1 MTEELLNTCRGIVM
15 NTRRPLL
22 IVELF
27 PGFERVFLTNTVRLK
42 NRDNPYNEVYEA
54 QDITVIAKN
63 MGINFAGG
71 VTEQQLLERCQSIPK
86 ESFKWG
92 HDRYMWLTLVDLNRD
107 TEAEGRSKIAQM
119 FRGQ

>member
-15 NTRRPLL
+15 NAKRPLL

-27 PGFERVFLTNTVRLK
+27 QGFERVFLTNTVRLK
-42 NRDNPYNEVYEA
+42 NRDNPYNEVMEA
-54 QDITVIAKN
+54 QDITTIVKN
-63 MGINFAGG
+63 MGINFSGG
-71 VTEQQLLERCQSIPK
+71 VTEQQLLEKAQSIPK

-92 HDRYMWLTLVDLNRD
+92 HDRYVWLTMVDLNRD

>member
-15 NTRRPLL
+15 NAKRPLL

-42 NRDNPYNEVYEA
+42 NRDNPYNEVMEA
-54 QDITVIAKN
+54 QDITTIVKN
-63 MGINFAGG
+63 LGINFAKGI
-71 VTEQQLLERCQSIPK
+71 TEQRLLEKAQSIPK

-92 HDRYMWLTLVDLNRD
+92 HDRYLWLTMVDLNRD

>member
-1 MTEELLNTCRGIVM
+1 M

-22 IVELF
+22 IVEVF
-27 PGFERVFLTNTVRLK
+27 PGFERVYMTNTVRLK
-42 NRDNPYNEVYEA
+42 SRDIPYNEVMEA
-54 QDITVIAKN
+54 QDITTIVKN
-63 MGINFAGG
+63 LGSNFAKGI
-71 VTEQQLLERCQSIPK
+71 TEQRLLEKAQSIPK

-92 HDRYMWLTLVDLNRD
+92 HDRYLWLTMVDLNRD

>member
-1 MTEELLNTCRGIVM
+1 M

-54 QDITVIAKN
+54 QDITTIVKN

-71 VTEQQLLERCQSIPK
+71 ITEQQLLEKAQSIPK

-92 HDRYMWLTLVDLNRD
+92 HDCYLWLTMVDFNRD

>member
-15 NTRRPLL
+15 NARRPLL

-42 NRDNPYNEVYEA
+42 SRDVPYNEVSEA
-54 QDITVIAKN
+54 QDITTIVKN
-63 MGINFAGG
+63 MGINFVGG
-71 VTEQQLLERCQSIPK
+71 ITEQSLMEKAQSIPR

-92 HDRYMWLTLVDLNRD
+92 HDNYLWLTVVDLNRD
-107 TEAEGRSKIAQM
+107 TEAEGRSKVVQM

>member
-1 MTEELLNTCRGIVM
+1 MTQELLNACRGIVM

-22 IVELF
+22 IIELF

-54 QDITVIAKN
+54 QDITTIVEN
-63 MGINFAGG
+63 VGINFAGG
-71 VTEQQLLERCQSIPK
+71 ITEQQLLEKAQSIPK

-92 HDRYMWLTLVDLNRD
+92 HDRYLWLTMVDINRD
-107 TEAEGRSKIAQM
+107 TEAESYSKVAQM

>member
-15 NTRRPLL
+15 NAKRPLL

-27 PGFERVFLTNTVRLK
+27 SGFERVFLTNTVRLK
-42 NRDNPYNEVYEA
+42 NRDNPYNEIYDA
-54 QDITVIAKN
+54 QDITTLVRN
-63 MGINFAGG
+63 MEINFAGG
-71 VTEQQLLERCQSIPK
+71 VTEQQLFELCQSIPR

-92 HDRYMWLTLVDLNRD
+92 HDNYVWLTMVDYNRN
-107 TEAEGRSKIAQM
+107 TEIEGRSKISQM

>member
-1 MTEELLNTCRGIVM
+1 MNTCRGIVM
-15 NTRRPLL
+15 NAKRPLL

-42 NRDNPYNEVYEA
+42 NRDNPYNEVMEA
-54 QDITVIAKN
+54 QDITTIVKN
-63 MGINFAGG
+63 MGINFSGG
-71 VTEQQLLERCQSIPK
+71 VTEQQLLEKAQSIPK

-92 HDRYMWLTLVDLNRD
+92 HDRYLWLTMVDLNRD

>member
-1 MTEELLNTCRGIVM
+1 MTQEILDACRGIVM

-22 IVELF
+22 VLEVL
-27 PGFERVFLTNTVRLK
+27 PGFERVYLTNNVRLK
-42 NRDNPYNEVYEA
+42 SRDNQYNEVMEA
-54 QDITVIAKN
+54 QDITTIVRN

-71 VTEQQLLERCQSIPK
+71 ITEQHLLEKAQSIPK

-92 HDRYMWLTLVDLNRD
+92 HDRYLWLTMVDLNRD
-107 TEAEGRSKIAQM
+107 TEAEGLSKIAQM